1 MSGRG
6 FQRALSTFK
15 SGSKNNEKEAGRRMS
30 DFGKRV
36 MMALYFYPRG
46 GSAQVVRY
54 LGGRLRKSLRAQ
66 LYSGSPGQAGAATH
80 AGIFYAGMKPIPLGY
95 TAAEL
100 EWRKGGDPLRAEPP
114 MHGSFEDRAGVAD
127 KFLARLSPG
136 LAGRQVSAWRRLFRW
151 KIRNL
156 TSSSASSDPHASRRF

>member
-1 MSGRG
+1 
-6 FQRALSTFK
+6 
-15 SGSKNNEKEAGRRMS
+15 MS

-80 AGIFYAGMKPIPLGY
+80 AGIFYAGMNPIPLDY

-136 LAGRQVSAWRRLFRW
+136 LAGRQVSAWRRLFSLED
-151 KIRNL
+151 KEPDIVICII
-156 TSSSASSDPHASRRF
+156 